1 MKIYFSCDIEG
12 SAGVAHWDECDH
24 NHPDY
29 DYFRKQMTKE
39 VAGACE
45 GANLAGAK
53 ELLVR
58 DAHGTARNIIPSA
71 LPENARIIRGGGGD
85 MFAMVTGIDSSFDAA
100 VMTGFHS
107 GVGTDGNALSHTFNK
122 KTEML
127 MLNDMVLSEFL
138 FDTYSAA
145 YHGVPVVFLSGDEA
159 ICEFAKEIVPSITTV
174 ATQKGVGSSSISI
187 HPDLAVK
194 QITEGAK
201 TALSG
206 DISKCKITLPDKF
219 VMTMRFTTHSAAYF
233 NSFYTGIKQLD
244 AKTLQYETNDWIEIL
259 RMVHFVLD
267 K

>member
-12 SAGVAHWDECDH
+12 SAGVAHWDECEH

-29 DYFRKQMTKE
+29 EYFRNQMTKE
-39 VAGACE
+39 VAAACE
-45 GANLAGAK
+45 GANLAGAT

-58 DAHGTARNIIPSA
+58 DAHGTARNIIPTA

-85 MFAMVTGIDSSFDAA
+85 MFAMVTGIDESFDAA

-107 GVGTDGNALSHTFNK
+107 GAGTDGCPLSHTFNK

-127 MLNDMVLSEFL
+127 MLNDMPLSEFL
-138 FDTYSAA
+138 FNTYSAA
-145 YHGVPVVFLSGDEA
+145 YHKVPVVIVSGDEA
-159 ICEFAKEIVPSITTV
+159 ICEFAKQIVPGITTM
-174 ATQKGVGSSSISI
+174 ATQKGSGSASVSI

-194 QITEGAK
+194 KIKEGVQKA
-201 TALSG
+201 
-206 DISKCKITLPDKF
+206 ISDGVSRCKITLPERF
-219 VMTMRFTTHSAAYF
+219 VMTMRFCNHADAYF
-233 NSFYTGIKQLD
+233 NSFYSGIKQLD
-244 AKTLQYETNDWIEIL
+244 AKTLQYETNDWTNVL

>member
-1 MKIYFSCDIEG
+1 MKVYFSCDIEG
-12 SAGVAHWDECDH
+12 SAGVAHRDECTH

-29 DYFRKQMTKE
+29 EYFRNQMTKE

-45 GANLAGAK
+45 GANMAGAK

-71 LPENARIIRGGGGD
+71 LPENASIVRGGGGD
-85 MFAMVTGIDSSFDAA
+85 MFAMVTGINTSFDAA

-107 GVGTDGNALSHTFNK
+107 GVGTDGCPLSHTFNK

-138 FDTYSAA
+138 FNTYSAA
-145 YHGVPVVFLSGDEA
+145 YHGVPVVFVSGDEA
-159 ICEFAKEIVPSITTV
+159 ICEFAKELVSGITTV
-174 ATQKGVGSSSISI
+174 ATQKGIGSATKSI

-194 QITEGAK
+194 KIKEGVQQ
-201 TALSG
+201 ALSG
-206 DISKCKITLPDKF
+206 DLDKCKITLPEKF
-219 VMTMRFTTHSAAYF
+219 VMKVRFRNHADAYF

-244 AKTLQYETNDWIEIL
+244 AKTLQYETDDWLEIL

>member
-1 MKIYFSCDIEG
+1 MKIYLSCDIEG
-12 SAGVAHWDECDH
+12 VAGVAHWDECEH

-29 DYFRKQMTKE
+29 EYFRNQMTKE

-45 GANLAGAK
+45 GANMAGAA

-58 DAHGTARNIIPSA
+58 DAHGTARNIIPTA

-85 MFAMVTGIDSSFDAA
+85 IFAMVTGIDKSFDAA
-100 VMTGFHS
+100 VMAGFHS
-107 GVGTDGNALSHTFNK
+107 GVGTNGCPLSHTFNK

-127 MLNDMVLSEFL
+127 MLNDRVLSEFL

-145 YHGVPVVFLSGDEA
+145 YHGVPVAFISGDEA
-159 ICEFAKEIVPSITTV
+159 ICDFAKEIVPGITTV
-174 ATQKGVGSSSISI
+174 ATQKGIGSASVSI

-194 QITEGAK
+194 RIKEGVQQ
-201 TALSG
+201 ALSG
-206 DISKCKITLPDKF
+206 DFDKCKIALPEKF
-219 VMTMRFTTHSAAYF
+219 VMTMRFHNHADAYF
-233 NSFYTGIKQLD
+233 NSFYTGIKQID
-244 AKTLQYETNDWIEIL
+244 AKTLQYETNNWIEIL